1 MISVLNPFREVT
13 MIYVTLRLVM
23 AFLCGG
29 IIGLEREYRRR
40 AAGFRT
46 HILICLG
53 AAITT
58 MTSQYL
64 HYVMNYNTDIA
75 RMGAQVVAGVGFI
88 GAGSIIVTRHQR
100 VQGLTT
106 AAGLWTS
113 AIVGL
118 AMGAG
123 FYEGGIVVTGMVLM
137 IEIFLSKIEYY
148 ILRKT
153 PEVSI
158 YLEYK
163 DSRSLNRLFAL
174 CRDHKV
180 TILGIEVTKTSEQ
193 PNSNSCAVITL
204 RLHKY
209 CPTETLTRLVR
220 EIDGISSVVE
230 I

>member
-1 MISVLNPFREVT
+1 MFSILNPFREVT
-13 MIYVTLRLVM
+13 MISVALRLVI
-23 AFLCGG
+23 AFMCGG

-88 GAGSIIVTRHQR
+88 GAGSIIVTRYQR

-118 AMGAG
+118 ALGAG
-123 FYEGGIVVTGMVLM
+123 FYEGGILVTGMVLITEM
-137 IEIFLSKIEYY
+137 FFSKIEYY
-148 ILRKT
+148 ILRKM
-153 PEVSI
+153 PEISI
-158 YLEYK
+158 YLEYT
-163 DSRSLNRLFAL
+163 DSQSLNRLFTL

-180 TILGIEVTKTSEQ
+180 TVLGIEVTKTSEQ
-193 PNSNSCAVITL
+193 PDPSSCAIITL

-209 CPTETLTRLVR
+209 CPMETLARLIR
-220 EIDGISSVVE
+220 DIDGVSSVVE

>member
-1 MISVLNPFREVT
+1 MISALDPFRGIT
-13 MIYVTLRLVM
+13 MISVTLRLVM

-58 MTSQYL
+58 VTSQYL
-64 HYVMNYNTDIA
+64 YYVMNYNTDIA

-88 GAGSIIVTRHQR
+88 GAGSIIVTRYQR

-123 FYEGGIVVTGMVLM
+123 FYEGGIIVTAMVLI
-137 IEIFLSKIEYY
+137 IEIFLSKIEFY
-148 ILRKT
+148 ILQKA

-158 YLEYK
+158 YLEYT
-163 DSRSLNRLFAL
+163 DSRSLNRLLAL

-180 TILGIEVTKTSEQ
+180 TVLGTEVIKASELPTS
-193 PNSNSCAVITL
+193 SSCAVITL

-209 CPTETLTRLVR
+209 CPLETLTRLIR

>member
-1 MISVLNPFREVT
+1 MISVLNPFRDVT
-13 MIYVTLRLVM
+13 MISVALRLVM

-88 GAGSIIVTRHQR
+88 GAGSILVTRYQR

-118 AMGAG
+118 ALGAG
-123 FYEGGIVVTGMVLM
+123 FFEGGIVVTGMVLVT
-137 IEIFLSKIEYY
+137 EIFLSKIEYY
-148 ILRKT
+148 LLRKT
-153 PEVSI
+153 PEISI
-158 YLEYK
+158 YLEYT
-163 DSRSLNRLFAL
+163 DSQSLNKLFAL

-180 TILGIEVTKTSEQ
+180 TVLGIEVTKISEQ
-193 PNSNSCAVITL
+193 PDPNSCAVITL

-209 CPTETLTRLVR
+209 CPTETLSRLIR
-220 EIDGISSVVE
+220 EIDGITSVVE

>member
-1 MISVLNPFREVT
+1 MFSILNSLREITMIS
-13 MIYVTLRLVM
+13 ITLRLVM
-23 AFLCGG
+23 AFVCGG

-88 GAGSIIVTRHQR
+88 GAGSIIVTRYQR

-118 AMGAG
+118 ALGAG
-123 FYEGGIVVTGMVLM
+123 FYEGGILVTSMVLVT
-137 IEIFLSKIEYY
+137 EIFLSKIEYY
-148 ILRKT
+148 ILRKI
-153 PEVSI
+153 PEISI

-163 DSRSLNRLFAL
+163 GSESLNRLFSL

-180 TILGIEVTKTSEQ
+180 TVLGIEVTRTSEQ
-193 PNSNSCAVITL
+193 PDPNSCAVITL

-209 CPTETLTRLVR
+209 CPIKTLVRLIR
-220 EIDGISSVVE
+220 EIDGISSAVE